1 MTFAVTSV
9 LARGI
14 EYDEGLTKNFKQ
26 FLLLGFTAAN
36 TDVNMD
42 LGNYSGTFWT
52 AAGASDI
59 GARAL
64 KTIKSIQTIAK
75 SFWNVESEVMVPLSK
90 GSATEA
96 VVQYLDSTAT
106 AGGSATETLTFT
118 GLPASAVI
126 LSIQHVSG
134 GTATVGVT
142 GWGSVSADTVANVQ
156 FTANPGAGAI
166 MRVAY
171 LAVDATP
178 NPGQYQVA
186 MDGTNNHL
194 PNILWNSG
202 TAPTSGL
209 LLLSWDLQDN
219 LQPIMEAA

>member
-1 MTFAVTSV
+1 MTFAVTSC
-9 LARGI
+9 LARGV
-14 EYDEGLTKNFKQ
+14 EYDEGLTKRFKQ
-26 FLLLGFTAAN
+26 YFLLGWTAAN

-52 AAGASDI
+52 AAGGAGI
-59 GARAL
+59 GAAAL
-64 KTIKSIQTIAK
+64 KTIKSIQTAAK
-75 SFWNVESEVMVPLSK
+75 SFWDAKSEKLVPLAK
-90 GSATEA
+90 VAATEA

-118 GLPASAVI
+118 GLPASAVV

-142 GWGSVSADTVANVQ
+142 GWGAVSADTVANVQ
-156 FTANPGAGAI
+156 FTANPGAGAV
-166 MRVAY
+166 MRIAY

-178 NPGQYQVA
+178 NAGQYQIA
-186 MDGTNNHL
+186 MDGTNTHL

-209 LLLSWDLQDN
+209 LLLEWDLQDN
-219 LQPIMEAA
+219 FQPIMYE